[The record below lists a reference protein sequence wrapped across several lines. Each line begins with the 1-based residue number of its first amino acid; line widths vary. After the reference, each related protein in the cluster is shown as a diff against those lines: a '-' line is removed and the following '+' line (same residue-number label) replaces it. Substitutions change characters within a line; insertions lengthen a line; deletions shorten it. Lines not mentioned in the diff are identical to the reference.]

1 MKRTMIRVLV
11 VDDDPILADLLQ
23 EALQDDGYCAR
34 VASDAVAAYASI
46 VARWPQVVLLDV
58 HLPGID
64 GWTLLHMC
72 RQDAWA
78 VDLPVVMMAA
88 PCQEPA
94 AHDAKVA
101 FLPKP
106 FDLAALTRTV
116 QQLVSGGPAGGS
128 VIRPGWSSARAAPV

>member
-1 MKRTMIRVLV
+1 MIRVLV

-23 EALQDDGYCAR
+23 EALRDDGYCAR
-34 VASDAVAAYASI
+34 VAPDAVAAYAAI

-64 GWTLLHMC
+64 GWTLLRMC

-78 VDLPVVMMAA
+78 AHLPVVMMAA
-88 PCQEPA
+88 PPLGPA
-94 AHDAKVA
+94 AHDRRLV

-106 FDLAALTRTV
+106 FDLAVLTSTV
-116 QQLVSGGPAGGS
+116 QQLVAGVPAGVG
-128 VIRPGWSSARAAPV
+128 